1 MSYNW
6 KRLTPGTEDTDYV
19 MLYDH
24 TDDGHAIAHGFQD
37 DGDLRKSIYSHVE
50 YLVESEALAFARQ
63 LPEVRALVEAMGP
76 MLKWAQQKPVTD
88 KQHRQFDRAW
98 YAARDALA
106 PFEEAE

>member
-1 MSYNW
+1 MNDRHRIQP
-6 KRLTPGTEDTDYV
+6 RLSPAD
-19 MLYDH
+19 
-24 TDDGHAIAHGFQD
+24 
-37 DGDLRKSIYSHVE
+37 
-50 YLVESEALAFARQ
+50 ALQFI
-63 LPEVRALVEAMGP
+63 PKVRALVEAMGP